1 MTGADVLPR
10 LQAFL
15 DAAGIEHFRAY
26 EVADVGRAR
35 ALGDGRV
42 ARLKAPAAELWGN
55 ALPTLRVLEW
65 LRAELGGKP
74 VHVTSGYRDPAYNW
88 AVGGSARSLHVAC
101 NAFDVQVTGTASLA
115 LAERLSAHPE
125 ARRLGIGVYR
135 TFVHVDTRGT
145 LGRPAP
151 ARWGT
156 PDEWWSG

>member
-1 MTGADVLPR
+1 MTRADVLPR
-10 LQAFL
+10 LQAYL
-15 DAAGIEHFRAY
+15 DAAGIRHFRAC

-42 ARLKAPAAELWGN
+42 ARLKAPPAELWAN

-65 LRAELGGKP
+65 LRAAAGGRP

-88 AVGGSARSLHVAC
+88 AVGGSSRSLHVAC
-101 NAFDVQVTGTASLA
+101 NAFDVNVDDEPSLA
-115 LAERLSAHPE
+115 LARRLLAHPE

-135 TFVHVDTRGT
+135 AFLHVDTRGT

-156 PDEWWSG
+156 PGEWWLR